1 MLTESRCMR
10 TSSGWSTLFRSTFSR
25 EGCPFASFI
34 HKRVLYWEASTA
46 RKPSAKQY
54 MYLAVV
60 MEPNHWDSMLRTVV
74 VASCID
80 TVSWWSP
87 VVVIPGCYICF
98 EINLNHW
105 GVAKISKDKRGRK
118 EYIHIYVEDVVC
130 CNWVWGAKLTE
141 FYPGDLGVFIL
152 FRNRRYIILFY
163 SSSFHHMISPA
174 FVQACL
180 LPKQKANIYNRQTI
194 AQPCFLQHYNEQLQ
208 T

>member
-1 MLTESRCMR
+1 MR

-34 HKRVLYWEASTA
+34 HKRVLYWEVSTA

-87 VVVIPGCYICF
+87 VVVIPGCYLCF

-105 GVAKISKDKRGRK
+105 GVAKISKGQKREKRIYT
-118 EYIHIYVEDVVC
+118 YIC
-130 CNWVWGAKLTE
+130 
-141 FYPGDLGVFIL
+141 
-152 FRNRRYIILFY
+152 RRC
-163 SSSFHHMISPA
+163 
-174 FVQACL
+174 CL
-180 LPKQKANIYNRQTI
+180 LQLGLRCKVDWVLSWGFRGLYTFQKQALHNLVLFTVIPSYDFTSVCPSLPS
-194 AQPCFLQHYNEQLQ
+194 A
-208 T
+208 